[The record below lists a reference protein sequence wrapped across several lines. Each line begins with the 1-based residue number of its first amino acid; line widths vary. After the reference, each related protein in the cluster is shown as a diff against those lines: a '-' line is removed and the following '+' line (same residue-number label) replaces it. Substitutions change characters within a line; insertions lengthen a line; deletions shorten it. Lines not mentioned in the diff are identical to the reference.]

1 MRHTLKFLNL
11 ILIVVFIFGFTACT
25 SSKTV
30 AETTKIENTILE
42 TATAT
47 TAAVAAGAGQTAI
60 ETTKSETTTSET
72 ILPDKTTGATQEKTK
87 YKVGDRGPAGGFII
101 FVNPNFETAEG
112 KYLEA
117 TYIKSSSDAAAGE
130 VINWEYIEAAPNDQ
144 YDAEGDDWI
153 EWEIS
158 PSDDPGKAT
167 GATATAIGTG
177 MVNTKKIVNSW
188 GDGIYAAKICYD
200 LTINGYNDWAL
211 PSKDELNLMY
221 TVLAKNG
228 AGGFDP
234 LGGPYWSSTE
244 CGGEFEG
251 YTAWIQWMD
260 SGDQSDTSV
269 KQYSSRVRAVRVGG
283 ISIGSLDD
291 DSLN

>member
-1 MRHTLKFLNL
+1 MKHALKFLNL
-11 ILIVVFIFGFTACT
+11 MLIVVFIFGFTACT
-25 SSKTV
+25 HSKT
-30 AETTKIENTILE
+30 ASETSSSETTGSEKTTAAAVSTEKTSVETNKPE
-42 TATAT
+42 TATTETAT
-47 TAAVAAGAGQTAI
+47 
-60 ETTKSETTTSET
+60 
-72 ILPDKTTGATQEKTK
+72 PDKTTGTTQEKVK

-101 FVNPNFETAEG
+101 CINPNFETAEG

-117 TYIKSSSDAAAGE
+117 AYIKSSPEAAAGE
-130 VINWEYIEAAPNDQ
+130 VINWQYIEAAPSDQ
-144 YDAEGDDWI
+144 YDSEGDDWV
-153 EWEIS
+153 EWEIT
-158 PSDDPGKAT
+158 PSGDPGKIT

-188 GDGIYAAKICYD
+188 GDGIYAAKVCYD

-251 YTAWIQWMD
+251 YTAWVQWMD

-283 ISIGSLDD
+283 ISLGSLDD
-291 DSLN
+291 DSFN

>member
-1 MRHTLKFLNL
+1 MRHTVKFLNL
-11 ILIVVFIFGFTACT
+11 VLIVVFIFSFTACT
-25 SSKTV
+25 NSKT
-30 AETTKIENTILE
+30 ASETSPSETT
-42 TATAT
+42 
-47 TAAVAAGAGQTAI
+47 G
-60 ETTKSETTTSET
+60 SETTTAAAVGTEKTSVEITKPET
-72 ILPDKTTGATQEKTK
+72 ATTETAIPDKTTGTTQEKIK

-101 FVNPNFETAEG
+101 CINPNFETAEG

-117 TYIKSSSDAAAGE
+117 AYIKSSPGAAAGE
-130 VINWEYIEAAPNDQ
+130 VINWEYIEAAPGDQ

-153 EWEIS
+153 EWEIT

-251 YTAWIQWMD
+251 YTAWVQWMD

-283 ISIGSLDD
+283 ISLGSLDD
-291 DSLN
+291 DSFN